1 MNFFMKKT
9 VGILLAGG
17 MSRRYGSDKAF
28 AKINDYYFYEKAYHA
43 LETVCDEVIIVT
55 REELLTLFP
64 SHYTVITD
72 LETYS
77 GCGPLAGIY
86 SAMMYKEAERYVVLP
101 CDMPLIDAAILEQ
114 LLYRHQTE
122 ITIVE
127 VAERLQPLISVWDR
141 SVKEKLAESLEKQ
154 QYRLRDV
161 FDSTS
166 IMKVAGEALTEYE
179 EIFMNVNTLKQDK
192 EMRRWLKS

>member
-1 MNFFMKKT
+1 MKKT

-43 LETVCDEVIIVT
+43 LEGVCEEVIIVT
-55 REELLTLFP
+55 RAELLNLFP
-64 SHYTVITD
+64 SNYTVITD
-72 LETYS
+72 IERYV

-86 SAMMYKEAERYVVLP
+86 SAMEYQAAERYVVLP
-101 CDMPLIDAAILEQ
+101 CDMPLIDSEIMGQ

-127 VAERLQPLISVWDR
+127 VAGRLQPLISVWDK
-141 SVKEKLAESLEKQ
+141 SVKEKLAESLEEQ
-154 QYRLRDV
+154 QYRLRAV
-161 FDSTS
+161 FDRAS
-166 IMKVAGEALTEYE
+166 IMKVAGELLTEHKE
-179 EIFMNVNTLKQDK
+179 VFMNVNTLKQDK